1 MKRYLKFLFSFVLSV
16 GLMISP
22 VLRVVSYADVND
34 LLISSDSNALMTLDL
49 GDDDYGIMP
58 VSGIGTVSNT
68 IGGKLCVVARY
79 VNPSTET
86 YNYIESWIE
95 PKDNRYEIK
104 FQCPSNCYFYQF
116 GIYLYKDNLPSPG
129 TYNMS
134 FDFFSQISCTYLS
147 SLLTCVTLLDNAK
160 TEITPIDLSSRI
172 DTFSG
177 DIYISPFSLNITP
190 VNYCELSFNFDS
202 NDEIRLID
210 GDFAVCF
217 TKTVGDSSAPSTGP
231 DYSSED
237 YQSDVSSSL
246 SGLSSSVDSMTED
259 LSSAAESLEYISS
272 SQNLIIQG
280 IDNVIM
286 HISDQL
292 YAFWDQLYNLIH
304 EPTYAKLEEILGAL
318 RAIANN
324 ADIYQ
329 VVEEIRASN
338 NKVIANDNKLA
349 ADQIANDEA
358 NTEEIKDAVEE
369 HGNFIIDGL
378 KGLFIPSDEFF
389 KAYFDDLFTWF
400 SDRFGFLSFPID
412 LLARVVDLFVNS
424 SDVDCVLTLPSFQIS
439 GEQLLYEQSF
449 NLTDFLEQNFAFLFS
464 AIRMVSSIGLIMAF
478 VNLCSDKWNEVMRN

>member
-1 MKRYLKFLFSFVLSV
+1 
-16 GLMISP
+16 MISP

-34 LLISSDSNALMTLDL
+34 LLISSDSNALMTLEL
-49 GDDDYGIMP
+49 GDDAYGIMP

-68 IGGKLCVVARY
+68 IGGKLYVVARY

-86 YNYIESWIE
+86 YNYIDSWIE

-134 FDFFSQISCTYLS
+134 FDFSSQISCTYSS
-147 SLLTCVTLLDNAK
+147 SLLSCVTLLDNAK
-160 TEITPIDLSSRI
+160 TEFTRIDLSSRI

-190 VNYCELSFNFDS
+190 VDYCELSFNFDS
-202 NDEIRLID
+202 NEEIRLID

-217 TKTVGDSSAPSTGP
+217 AKTVGDSSAPSTGP

-304 EPTYAKLEEILGAL
+304 VPTMAKMDEIIEAINNMDLEIEVNL
-318 RAIANN
+318 
-324 ADIYQ
+324 
-329 VVEEIRASN
+329 
-338 NKVIANDNKLA
+338 
-349 ADQIANDEA
+349 
-358 NTEEIKDAVEE
+358 
-369 HGNFIIDGL
+369 DGL
-378 KGLFIPSDEFF
+378 KQSINQMSQSVQNKLQSVQDGINNKLQDTTDHITGGYDNSGMSSDKDRLDSSIQDYDEVEKDLVSDATDNIDEFVFDLDLSEFIGPIQDISYFMQGIFETMGPMNVAVSFSLMLSVALVLIGWYRF
-389 KAYFDDLFTWF
+389 KGGA
-400 SDRFGFLSFPID
+400 
-412 LLARVVDLFVNS
+412 
-424 SDVDCVLTLPSFQIS
+424 
-439 GEQLLYEQSF
+439 
-449 NLTDFLEQNFAFLFS
+449 
-464 AIRMVSSIGLIMAF
+464 
-478 VNLCSDKWNEVMRN
+478 